1 MARDWVVELAPSRL
15 LAWHRHEVGI
25 SKPLLH
31 LGRELEVVV
40 ELSLVVGVSASVGVE
55 LLNALF
61 LTPRGGSAGVVDDI
75 LML

>member
-1 MARDWVVELAPSRL
+1 MAGDWVVELASSRL
-15 LAWHRHEVGI
+15 LAWHRHEAAI
-25 SKPLLH
+25 SQSLLH
-31 LGRELEVVV
+31 LCRELEVVI

-61 LTPRGGSAGVVDDI
+61 LTPRGCRAGVVDDI